1 MEARIM
7 DLLIGVVN
15 IATDLDEL
23 IDEQVWLL
31 HGNIFVNGRD
41 KLPTTFFFS
50 TAEADASRVGT
61 RSE

>member
-1 MEARIM
+1 M

-15 IATDLDEL
+15 VATDLDKL

-31 HGNIFVNGRD
+31 YGNIFVNGRD

-50 TAEADASRVGT
+50 TAKADASRPET
-61 RSE
+61 R